1 MPCKKCKDENYK
13 WGNTGECKYATKD
26 ECEKANPKNYKE
38 MKPYPT
44 PIGKKTY
51 EEYAKELKEFKN
63 TEEIKFSKTYKI
75 KLSKIDDVEEVISR
89 GLGLSEF
96 VENDLD
102 EAFTMFIRAKDT
114 VRFDMN
120 DAYTEAEGMLD
131 ELEADIKELGIDTPA
146 DVSQLR
152 KSLND
157 LEKEIDDAQQ
167 KIDSF

>member
-1 MPCKKCKDENYK
+1 
-13 WGNTGECKYATKD
+13 
-26 ECEKANPKNYKE
+26 
-38 MKPYPT
+38 
-44 PIGKKTY
+44 
-51 EEYAKELKEFKN
+51 
-63 TEEIKFSKTYKI
+63 
-75 KLSKIDDVEEVISR
+75 
-89 GLGLSEF
+89 
-96 VENDLD
+96 
-102 EAFTMFIRAKDT
+102 MFIRAKDT

-167 KIDSF
+167 KIDNF